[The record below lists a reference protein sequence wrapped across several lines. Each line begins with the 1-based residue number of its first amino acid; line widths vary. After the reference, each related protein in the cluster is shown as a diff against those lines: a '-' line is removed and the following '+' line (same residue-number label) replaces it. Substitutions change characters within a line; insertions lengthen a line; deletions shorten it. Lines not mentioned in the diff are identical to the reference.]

1 MIVKNW
7 QEIPPDPNWV
17 EEEIVRLNT
26 AVDQFA
32 AAMKARLADKA
43 RAGWTGWDDPSNVNT
58 IHTALLA
65 HAAGVPL
72 AAGQEV
78 DVANFAMMLWH
89 LRQGGPVHGY

>member
-7 QEIPPDPNWV
+7 QGIPPDPEWLQ
-17 EEEIVRLNT
+17 EEIGRLDA

-32 AAMKARLADKA
+32 AAMKARLAEKA
-43 RAGWTGWDDPSNVNT
+43 REGWTGSDDPSNVSD

-72 AAGQEV
+72 AARQEV
-78 DVANFAMMLWH
+78 DVANFAMMLWRF
-89 LRQGGPVHGY
+89 RQGGTEHGD